1 MSCFPLKQRHLEHN
15 LWTDP
20 MRERENMRVSLEIRF
35 RLHCFEDHSRIVR
48 VDNYPEGLH
57 RRKVRAEA

>member
-1 MSCFPLKQRHLEHN
+1 
-15 LWTDP
+15 

-48 VDNYPEGLH
+48 VDNYLEGLH

>member
-1 MSCFPLKQRHLEHN
+1 MDRSNE
-15 LWTDP
+15 
-20 MRERENMRVSLEIRF
+20 RERENMRVSLEIRF